1 MRGRKTRSLTVSL
14 LTFALSFSLL
24 SLSST
29 TWTSAGNALSFNSAP
44 ATIWG
49 ALYAEDPLFA
59 QEGDTSTTQV
69 EPGTTGER
77 PARSSFELTYVN
89 IPDRAKAA
97 IEEGVKAWE
106 GYFESKVPVNV
117 AAYWDRTAPYGV
129 LGTARPGRYFNNFE
143 GAPDRDLWYA
153 SALANSLAG
162 RDLDPRN
169 PEIVIRISALPFW
182 YLGTDGKPGQSQF
195 DLVSVVL
202 HEIGHGL
209 GFLSNADFISYNSFG
224 TMTQPTPFDAYA
236 ELTDGRKLRDLP
248 SPSQELGTAIT
259 STLYWSG
266 RRGIAANNGARPL
279 LYTPKTFE
287 VGSSVSHLDENA
299 FIKGSPDAAMTPN
312 LSSGEVLT
320 APGPIAEAMIEDM
333 KERPPAG
340 AAFGLPNE
348 ARNVEALVGDGRAII
363 TFDPPSNS
371 RSAQVNSYI
380 ITNVQTGDSLEV
392 AESPALFSG
401 LKNGEPYSFDVI
413 ARNDNGK
420 SPVVR
425 SNTVRPERGWRA
437 TVIDPSADSKY
448 LAHTK
453 FKRNTVVAY
462 TDSKSGDVKLA
473 TYSDGRWV
481 RTIVDG
487 NSNRSGRTTNDVSG
501 YLSLCVSG
509 KGEKERLHLFY
520 ADLTQKDL
528 RYGQFDGTRWR
539 YEVVDGDGPKVQS
552 YEERDR
558 VRTASDVS
566 VSNACAVTK
575 DGLQVFYRDESQGI
589 LLGAVRSRNTWFYE
603 IVDGDKRTGGRSIG
617 DVGFRLRAIT
627 VGGTVYLIY
636 DSILVV
642 DANRDATQGEVRLA
656 KRSSIYP
663 EDWSYQNL
671 EVTGELVAVP
681 GYDISITAQKSKVFG
696 SWLSSTPLT
705 RPKPDRLKSRMIS
718 DVDATVAG
726 FADDHGFLSGP
737 LAEDVNTSLFGCER
751 RLCAMEKKSLEV
763 RLVVDQEIPKGAVSS
778 WITLGKDRYAV
789 VGVDGKLTLFRP

>member
-143 GAPDRDLWYA
+143 GAPDRDLWYS

-259 STLYWSG
+259 STLY
-266 RRGIAANNGARPL
+266 
-279 LYTPKTFE
+279 
-287 VGSSVSHLDENA
+287 
-299 FIKGSPDAAMTPN
+299 
-312 LSSGEVLT
+312 
-320 APGPIAEAMIEDM
+320 
-333 KERPPAG
+333 
-340 AAFGLPNE
+340 
-348 ARNVEALVGDGRAII
+348 
-363 TFDPPSNS
+363 
-371 RSAQVNSYI
+371 
-380 ITNVQTGDSLEV
+380 
-392 AESPALFSG
+392 
-401 LKNGEPYSFDVI
+401 
-413 ARNDNGK
+413 
-420 SPVVR
+420 
-425 SNTVRPERGWRA
+425 
-437 TVIDPSADSKY
+437 
-448 LAHTK
+448 
-453 FKRNTVVAY
+453 
-462 TDSKSGDVKLA
+462 
-473 TYSDGRWV
+473 
-481 RTIVDG
+481 
-487 NSNRSGRTTNDVSG
+487 
-501 YLSLCVSG
+501 
-509 KGEKERLHLFY
+509 
-520 ADLTQKDL
+520 
-528 RYGQFDGTRWR
+528 
-539 YEVVDGDGPKVQS
+539 
-552 YEERDR
+552 
-558 VRTASDVS
+558 
-566 VSNACAVTK
+566 
-575 DGLQVFYRDESQGI
+575 
-589 LLGAVRSRNTWFYE
+589 
-603 IVDGDKRTGGRSIG
+603 
-617 DVGFRLRAIT
+617 
-627 VGGTVYLIY
+627 
-636 DSILVV
+636 
-642 DANRDATQGEVRLA
+642 
-656 KRSSIYP
+656 
-663 EDWSYQNL
+663 
-671 EVTGELVAVP
+671 
-681 GYDISITAQKSKVFG
+681 
-696 SWLSSTPLT
+696 
-705 RPKPDRLKSRMIS
+705 
-718 DVDATVAG
+718 
-726 FADDHGFLSGP
+726 
-737 LAEDVNTSLFGCER
+737 
-751 RLCAMEKKSLEV
+751 
-763 RLVVDQEIPKGAVSS
+763 
-778 WITLGKDRYAV
+778 
-789 VGVDGKLTLFRP
+789 